1 MIYLSSYDMTNKTQ
15 KRGVYGGNLQSVVS
29 HLKNIASEKQ
39 KDKQNKQIERLRDSL
54 NTRDVDLLISVNKH
68 LEPTTKKTKYD
79 DVPILCILLKF
90 VSDTKLLRSF
100 IKTFVKLDGDLLLES
115 KTHKITALSVALDNE
130 ERKIMIQREI
140 DKQYAS
146 APEMSRELKELLDI
160 QKQSHNST
168 VRTRSSYYTPRSHSR
183 SKSSER
189 LPPKL
194 VEKPSVQ
201 QKPPPQP
208 KEQAHLQIHLS
219 LSTMPDGYD
228 PIFWQQI
235 FGNDTWIERL
245 RSLNCNTL
253 TSIFDGFQLYDCVRV
268 NTNGEKY
275 GSYSPE
281 ICACINRI
289 MCISFLCLGFLSH
302 RLRESDYTIVFKG
315 GKVVQ
320 ILYPAAKYKSNDI
333 DIVLVSNRGYE
344 HDKMKSFAAHIG
356 FLLAYI
362 SGGILPVSVKTENEN
377 SDIVK
382 VSIDHNGFFPFCD
395 IDFGNSPGYLKNNI
409 ATRETIGEM
418 NFLFRYPSEKSF
430 ITDKLKYFIHYEHMK
445 FLEHTEEY
453 NYLISKFQRG
463 LVAIR
468 DNTKKLDFPKFVLE
482 YIQSH
487 FSENEFVIGVA
498 GHKQITAKIMK
509 MLKPA

>member
-1 MIYLSSYDMTNKTQ
+1 MTNKTQ

-29 HLKNIASEKQ
+29 HLKNIVSEKQ
-39 KDKQNKQIERLRDSL
+39 KDKQNTQVNKLRDSL

-130 ERKIMIQREI
+130 ERKSMIQREI
-140 DKQYAS
+140 DKQYVS

-168 VRTRSSYYTPRSHSR
+168 VRTRSSYYTPRC
-183 SKSSER
+183 SKTLKKLQ

-194 VEKPSVQ
+194 EEKQLSSSP
-201 QKPPPQP
+201 KLEEKP

-228 PIFWQQI
+228 HVFWQQI
-235 FGNDTWIERL
+235 FGSDTWIERL
-245 RSLNCNTL
+245 RALNCNTL
-253 TSIFDGFQLYDCVRV
+253 KSIFDGFQLYDCVRV
-268 NTNGEKY
+268 NTNGQKY

-281 ICACINRI
+281 ICANINRI

-302 RLRESDYTIVFKG
+302 RLRDSDYTIVFKG
-315 GKVVQ
+315 GKVIQ
-320 ILYPAAKYKSNDI
+320 MLYPAAKYKSNDI
-333 DIVLVSNRGYE
+333 DIVLVSNRGYD

-418 NFLFRYPSEKSF
+418 KLLFRYPSEKSF
-430 ITDKLKYFIHYEHMK
+430 LTDKLKYFIHYENMK
-445 FLEHTEEY
+445 FLEHTEQY

-468 DNTKKLDFPKFVLE
+468 DNTKKLDFTNFVLE
-482 YIQSH
+482 YVRSH
-487 FSENEFVIGVA
+487 FRNDEFVIGVA
-498 GHKQITAKIMK
+498 GHTHIAAKIMK
-509 MLKPA
+509 LLS